1 MSLFNRGEGA
11 RNRVFL
17 DKVTAPNRTSAARS
31 RRAVDRRS
39 GSGIGVCDA
48 AGRDC
53 PVINRARA
61 KYLFLALDRKGSA
74 GRPLR
79 APDYSGNSRLNLVD
93 QGYRTS

>member
-1 MSLFNRGEGA
+1 MSLFKRGEGA